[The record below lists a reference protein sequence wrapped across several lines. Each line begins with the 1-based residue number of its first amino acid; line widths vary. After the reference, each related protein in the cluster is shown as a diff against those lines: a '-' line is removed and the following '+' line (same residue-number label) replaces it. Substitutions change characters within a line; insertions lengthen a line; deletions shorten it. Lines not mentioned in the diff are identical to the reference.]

1 MKLKLKF
8 IIVSQDILVI
18 WTRPGQILDVPELVV
33 SFTLPLATH
42 RIAVEIFRDELGN
55 FLGSE
60 LHPALTEH
68 SVVLPFLLV
77 ILVWLQEDSTNPASI
92 GYFYLGNFLN
102 FYRFGGKDWGN
113 FRVNLSSTNLP
124 NSVKKVVV

>member
-1 MKLKLKF
+1 MKLKIKF

-68 SVVLPFLLV
+68 SVVVPFLLV

-92 GYFYLGNFLN
+92 GYFYLGNFSKFLQIWTE
-102 FYRFGGKDWGN
+102 RLGK
-113 FRVNLSSTNLP
+113 LQS
-124 NSVKKVVV
+124 